1 MNRTAF
7 ILSVALTAFVLLL
20 VGGVVTAVR
29 DTQAKVA
36 VTPAPTVA
44 TAADPTVDPAIQ
56 QAIAQR
62 EQDYQN
68 LIAQANTRLDQLQ
81 QANQSLQAQLNAM
94 QSAQTAAVPAPAP
107 TATTVTPE
115 EASQIAA
122 RYLNR
127 TDLYSVESAQ
137 YNGASAYMVTF
148 SSGDIVYVGA
158 DGQILSVQLAK
169 GQIALSSGGG
179 GGEHEKGEHE
189 HEGNDD

>member
-81 QANQSLQAQLNAM
+81 QANQSLQAQLNAR